1 MANSNAPFGL
11 RPVRYLNGAPWNGQV
26 SRYLL
31 PSTDSTAMFIGDP
44 VTLAGSAGA
53 DGSYVNGI
61 PTTGMPT
68 ISIGLAGAKI
78 LGSIVGFEVNPSGLD
93 AVHRAASVA
102 RVALVVDDPMV
113 VFHIQEANSGTAI
126 AAADVGLNA
135 NFVSGTGSTVTGYSG
150 YTLDNTT
157 ELTTVGLNLKILRLA
172 PIETN
177 EAYAVAQI
185 WEVLINDHLF
195 KQGTTGL

>member
-1 MANSNAPFGL
+1 MANTNAPFGL
-11 RPVRYLNGAPWNGQV
+11 RPVRYRNGSPWNGQV
-26 SRYLL
+26 QRYLL
-31 PSTDSTAMFIGDP
+31 PSTDSTAMYIGDP

-53 DGSYVNGI
+53 DGSFVNGI

-78 LGSIVGFEVNPSGLD
+78 LGAIVGFEPNPSALD
-93 AVHRAASVA
+93 QTYRAASVA
-102 RVALVVDDPMV
+102 RVALVVDDPNI

-135 NFVSGTGSTVTGYSG
+135 NFVSGTGSTATGFSG
-150 YTLDNTT
+150 YVLDNTT
-157 ELTTVGLNLKILRLA
+157 EAVTASLNLKLLRLA

-177 EAYAVAQI
+177 EAYAVAQL
-185 WEVLINDHLF
+185 WEVCINDHLF
-195 KQGTTGL
+195 SQGTTGV